1 MAQQHQRNRPSVVV
15 IGAGIVGSSIAYH
28 LCRRGASV
36 TVIDEQS
43 PGAGASS
50 RSFAWINA
58 TAKSPAS
65 YHDLSR
71 RSLEMWDRFA
81 GQLGDDVGLRWGG
94 RLQWAATPES
104 AAELRQQV
112 KQLQGWGY
120 PCRLVDEAEM
130 REIEPG
136 VSPGPVAA
144 AMFSEVDG
152 QVDPV
157 KVITACLQRAAEW
170 GLKTHEETPATGFT
184 MAESET
190 GDVRVAAVQT
200 EMGDLPCD
208 VVVLAAGVGITQL
221 AAMVAIDLPQP
232 VSPGVTIKTDPRPP
246 LLHTVP
252 VLYPPPL
259 EDGRRAIHLRQSTD
273 GVVTVGET
281 ADESLRLDDSQP
293 HAEDVLARAI
303 HYLPAL
309 AGAKAIPL
317 PVAYRPMPRDGYPV
331 LGFSQAAPNVYVAL
345 THSGVTLAPLIGEL
359 AALEIVEGA
368 TVEMLSGYRPDRFT

>member
-1 MAQQHQRNRPSVVV
+1 MAQQHSRNRLNVVV
-15 IGAGIVGSSIAYH
+15 IGAGIVGASIAYH

-43 PGAGASS
+43 PGSGASS

-58 TAKSPAS
+58 TAKAPAS
-65 YHDLSR
+65 YHDLNR

-81 GQLGDDVGLRWGG
+81 GQLETEVGLRWGG
-94 RLQWAATPES
+94 RLQWAATLQS
-104 AAELRQQV
+104 AEELRQQV

-120 PCRLVDEAEM
+120 PCRLVDEVEM

-136 VSPGPVAA
+136 LSPGPVTAA
-144 AMFSEVDG
+144 AFTEVDG
-152 QVDPV
+152 QVDPE
-157 KVITACLQRAAEW
+157 KVIAACLRRAAHW

-184 MAESET
+184 LAESGA
-190 GDVRVAAVQT
+190 GDVRVAAVET
-200 EMGDLPCD
+200 ETGDLPCD
-208 VVVLAAGVGITQL
+208 VVVLAAGVGNTRL
-221 AAMVAIDLPQP
+221 AAMTAINLPQP

-259 EDGRRAIHLRQSTD
+259 QDGRPAIHLRQTTD

-281 ADESLRLDDSQP
+281 SDESLNLDDSQR
-293 HAEDVLARAI
+293 HADDVLARAV

-317 PVAYRPMPRDGYPV
+317 PVAYRPMPRDGFPV
-331 LGFSQAAPNVYVAL
+331 LGFSRAALNVYVAL

-359 AALEIVEGA
+359 AALEIVEGT
-368 TVEMLSGYRPDRFT
+368 TVEMLSAYRPDRFT

>member
-1 MAQQHQRNRPSVVV
+1 MAHRNQRNRPSVVV
-15 IGAGIVGSSIAYH
+15 VGAGIVGSSIAYH

-43 PGAGASS
+43 PGSGASS

-58 TAKSPAS
+58 TTKSPAS

-71 RSLEMWDRFA
+71 RSLEMWGRFA
-81 GQLGDDVGLRWGG
+81 GQLGGDVGLRWGG
-94 RLQWAATPES
+94 RLQWAATPEG
-104 AAELRQQV
+104 ADELHQQV

-120 PCRLVDEAEM
+120 PCRIVDEAEM
-130 REIEPG
+130 RELEPG
-136 VSPGPVAA
+136 LSPGPVAA
-144 AMFSEVDG
+144 AAFSEVDG
-152 QVDPV
+152 QVDPE
-157 KVITACLQRAAEW
+157 KVIAACLQRAAQW
-170 GLKTHEETPATGFT
+170 GVTVHRETPATGFT
-184 MAESET
+184 LAET
-190 GDVRVAAVQT
+190 GAGDVRVAAVQT
-200 EMGDLPCD
+200 EKGDLPCD
-208 VVVLAAGVGITQL
+208 MVVLAAGVGITRL
-221 AAMVAIDLPQP
+221 AAMVAINIPQP

-246 LLHTVP
+246 LLRTVP
-252 VLYPPPL
+252 VLYAPRL
-259 EDGRRAIHLRQSTD
+259 EDGRSAIHLRQSTD
-273 GVVTVGET
+273 GVVSVGET
-281 ADESLRLDDSQP
+281 SDESLGLDDSQR
-293 HAEDVLARAI
+293 HADDLLARAA

-317 PVAYRPMPRDGYPV
+317 PVAYRPMPPDGYPM

>member
-1 MAQQHQRNRPSVVV
+1 MAQQYERNRPRVVV
-15 IGAGIVGSSIAYH
+15 VGAGIIGSSIAYH

-43 PGAGASS
+43 PGSGASS

-58 TAKSPAS
+58 TGKSPAS

-71 RSLEMWDRFA
+71 RSLEIWGRFA
-81 GQLGDDVGLRWGG
+81 GQLEGDVGLRWGG
-94 RLQWAATPES
+94 RLEWAATPES
-104 AAELRQQV
+104 GAELRQRV

-120 PCRLVDEAEM
+120 PCRIVDEAEM

-136 VSPGPVAA
+136 LSPGPVAA
-144 AMFSEVDG
+144 AAFSEVDG
-152 QVDPV
+152 QVDPE
-157 KVITACLQRAAEW
+157 KVIAACLRRAALW
-170 GLKTHEETPATGFT
+170 GLTVHEETPATGFT
-184 MAESET
+184 LAESGA

-208 VVVLAAGVGITQL
+208 VVVLAAGVGITRL
-221 AAMVAIDLPQP
+221 AAMVAVNLPQP

-259 EDGRRAIHLRQSTD
+259 EDGRPAIHLRQTTD
-273 GVVTVGET
+273 GVVSVGET
-281 ADESLRLDDSQP
+281 SDESLRLDDSQR
-293 HAEDVLARAI
+293 HAEDLLDRAV

-317 PVAYRPMPRDGYPV
+317 PVAYRPMPRDGFPV
-331 LGFSQAAPNVYVAL
+331 LGFSQAAPNVYIAL

-359 AALEIVEGA
+359 AALEIVEGS